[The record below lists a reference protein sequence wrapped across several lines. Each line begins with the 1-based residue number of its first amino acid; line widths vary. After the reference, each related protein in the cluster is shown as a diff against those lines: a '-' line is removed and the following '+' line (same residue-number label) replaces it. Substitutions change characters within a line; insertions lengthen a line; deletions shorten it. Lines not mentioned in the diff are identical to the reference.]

1 MSTLAI
7 IYHVIMSPPMV
18 LCQLVLKNNTEIA
31 DMLREGT
38 SFLRVLR
45 NTRLVSNVLFTVN
58 DLKLSHCLIESTAAD
73 ANSGSVN
80 YNAAKKVC
88 VVNKAL
94 EENVTE
100 LYLTSENGWLYY
112 EKVGSNLLVRY
123 GFLFTLF
130 LFFLITYSFINNFM
144 LFYASFFF
152 KG

>member
-1 MSTLAI
+1 
-7 IYHVIMSPPMV
+7 MSPPMV

-73 ANSGSVN
+73 TNSGSVN

-130 LFFLITYSFINNFM
+130 LFFF
-144 LFYASFFF
+144 
-152 KG
+152 